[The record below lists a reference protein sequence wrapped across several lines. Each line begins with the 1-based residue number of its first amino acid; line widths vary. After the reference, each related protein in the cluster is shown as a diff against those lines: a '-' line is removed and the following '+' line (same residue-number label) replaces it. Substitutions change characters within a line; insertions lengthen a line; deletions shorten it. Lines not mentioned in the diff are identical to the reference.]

1 MKFLAILTLSAL
13 TFAAHARIGDTE
25 GQSQQRYGQPR
36 EDLTGAGDKPLMIG
50 AVERA
55 YEYKGFR
62 IRAAFAEG
70 KCVVIEY
77 AKIPEDGVP
86 KQLVEAEI
94 AAILEAEKGQYRW
107 KEEKIKAPPGVAEIA
122 KGIQGALNLN
132 KWERTDG
139 AIAEKALGLVVKI
152 SAKDADRWEKRF
164 QREAEAKAREDA
176 KRGIKPAAPKK
187 PTPEVPK
194 F

>member
-1 MKFLAILTLSAL
+1 MPKSAVVAIT
-13 TFAAHARIGDTE
+13 R
-25 GQSQQRYGQPR
+25 
-36 EDLTGAGDKPLMIG
+36 
-50 AVERA
+50 RA
-55 YEYKGFR
+55 STNT
-62 IRAAFAEG
+62 A
-70 KCVVIEY
+70 
-77 AKIPEDGVP
+77 
-86 KQLVEAEI
+86 
-94 AAILEAEKGQYRW
+94 
-107 KEEKIKAPPGVAEIA
+107 GVAEIA
-122 KGIQGALNLN
+122 KGIQGAFYLN

-187 PTPEVPK
+187 PAPEVPK